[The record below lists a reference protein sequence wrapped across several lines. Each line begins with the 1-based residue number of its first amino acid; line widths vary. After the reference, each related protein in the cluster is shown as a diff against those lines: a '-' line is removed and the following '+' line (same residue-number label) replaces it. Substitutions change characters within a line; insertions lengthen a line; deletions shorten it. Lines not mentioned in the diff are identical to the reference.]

1 MPNPYKLGRCSDAYR
16 FIGWIHEAGYLAP
29 QCCWSCH
36 EDEDLGDPLS
46 EVDLPNGQTAEVCCQ
61 VLIALEKLEKRA

>member
-16 FIGWIHEAGYLAP
+16 FIGWIHEPGYLAP

-36 EDEDLGDPLS
+36 EDEDLGYPLS
-46 EVDLPNGQTAEVCCQ
+46 EVELPNGTTADVCCR
-61 VLIALEKLEKRA
+61 VLVALAELEPAQ